1 MKVRDVMTRGPATC
15 EPTTPLRLVAQ
26 LMADHDCAAIPVT
39 RSGYLVGIVTDRDI
53 VCRAVSLRDD
63 APALPATACMSQ
75 PVITV
80 AADDAVDH
88 AIALME
94 ENAIHHL
101 PVIGGEGN
109 LVGMVA
115 QSDLGR
121 RMTNREF
128 GALARL
134 TSIRSRFN
142 RRFVSAL
149 VKAEH

>member
-1 MKVRDVMTRGPATC
+1 MKVHDAMTHAPAAC

-26 LMADHDCAAIPVT
+26 LMSDHQCAAIPIT
-39 RSGYLVGIVTDRDI
+39 ASGRLIGIVTDRDI
-53 VCRAVSLRDD
+53 ACRAVALRDD
-63 APALPATACMSQ
+63 AATLPAAACMSQ

-80 AADDAVDH
+80 AGGDSIEH

-101 PVIGGEGN
+101 PVIREDGTLIGI
-109 LVGMVA
+109 LA

-128 GALARL
+128 GALTRR
-134 TSIRSRFN
+134 TSIRSRYD
-142 RRFVSAL
+142 RRFASAL